1 MSGHGS
7 KPPVRQLS
15 RSRIDASKAISMP
28 PNRLSADI
36 AIRAK
41 VSTMRFCKLR
51 PLGSAVLIL
60 SKPEML

>member
-41 VSTMRFCKLR
+41 VSTMSLCL
-51 PLGSAVLIL
+51 L
-60 SKPEML
+60 